1 MLHWDCSTPT
11 VPVELRLRLDCFD
24 MCNGVKYR
32 IALVMLALLVGCSK
46 AKKEAADE
54 AEPPVPVQVDDV
66 TRGPI
71 DLIVEGDAVLYPV
84 NQANVTSKISAPLR
98 RILVNRG
105 DHVKAGQLLAELES
119 RDLVASAE
127 ESKDLLEQA
136 QSALQTT
143 SAATVPED
151 RAKARADVQADQQTL
166 DAARKV
172 YESRVALQKEGA
184 LAQKLVDD
192 ARVAMV
198 QAQSQLET
206 AQRHLEAVQQVTSA
220 QQVKSAQAQVNA
232 AKAHYD
238 SLAAQVAY
246 AQVTSPISGIV
257 SDRPFYPGDTPVP
270 GTPIVTIVD
279 ISKVVAR
286 ANIPVKDAAPVQ
298 VGKPATINGPEG
310 ALPGKV
316 IVVSPAA
323 DPSTT
328 TVQVWV
334 EADNP
339 GEKMKPG
346 GTVHVSIRA
355 DLIKD
360 TILVPTAALLNS
372 DEGGEKVM
380 VVDSKSI
387 AHERKVT
394 VGVREGNRVQILG
407 GVSEGEKV
415 ITSGGLGVDD
425 KAKVEIKSEE
435 DEDEDDDADDNK

>member
-1 MLHWDCSTPT
+1 MMTEMC
-11 VPVELRLRLDCFD
+11 VRVRLLTA
-24 MCNGVKYR
+24 GLAVS
-32 IALVMLALLVGCSK
+32 ALLLTGCGKS
-46 AKKEAADE
+46 ARKEADE
-54 AEPPVPVQVDDV
+54 GEPAMPVQVDDV

-84 NQANVTSKISAPLR
+84 NQANLTSKITAPVR

-105 DHVKAGQLLAELES
+105 DHVKAGQLVAELEG
-119 RDLVASAE
+119 RDLAASAE
-127 ESKDLLEQA
+127 EGRNQLDQA
-136 QSALQTT
+136 QAALQTT

-151 RAKARADVQADQQTL
+151 RIKATSDVQQYQQAF
-166 DAARKV
+166 DAAKKV
-172 YESRVALQKEGA
+172 YDSRVELQKQGA

-206 AQRHLEAVQQVTSA
+206 AKRHLESVQQVTSSE
-220 QQVKSAQAQVNA
+220 QVKAAQATVAA

-238 SLAAQVAY
+238 SLAAQAAY
-246 AQVTSPISGIV
+246 AEVRSPISGIV
-257 SDRPFYPGDTPVP
+257 ADRPVYPGDTPVP
-270 GTPIVTIVD
+270 GTPIVSIVD
-279 ISKVVAR
+279 ITKVVAR
-286 ANIPVKDAAPVQ
+286 ANIAVKDAAPVQ
-298 VGKPATINGPEG
+298 VGKPATITGPDG
-310 ALPGKV
+310 VLTGKV
-316 IVVSPAA
+316 VVVSPAA

-328 TVQVWV
+328 TVQIWI

-360 TILVPTAALLNS
+360 TLLVPAAALLNS

-380 VVDSKSI
+380 VVTQSGKDFI

-415 ITSGGLGVDD
+415 ITSGGLGIDD
-425 KAKVEIKSEE
+425 KAKVEIKSDE
-435 DEDEDDDADDNK
+435 DEDEDDDDADAK